1 MDSKPRG
8 LSPSAVPFVP
18 PMAGGTPTL
27 AGWAQPPPLAW
38 LVPTLPGPE
47 HGSVSGSRTLGAH
60 TVSGGLQA
68 RQAPSREPQSR
79 EGREGGYDDGFEP
92 ETPNPTPFFY
102 TWTQ

>member
-1 MDSKPRG
+1 
-8 LSPSAVPFVP
+8 
-18 PMAGGTPTL
+18 
-27 AGWAQPPPLAW
+27 
-38 LVPTLPGPE
+38 
-47 HGSVSGSRTLGAH
+47 
-60 TVSGGLQA
+60 LQA